1 MDQDN
6 PNGFVES
13 ERGII
18 LNAPLPEERQSPT
31 APAPKPPKKHESK
44 IVGLI
49 LFILAAG
56 LIAFAATQIDYTA
69 ISDTIAGNGYEP
81 GEVLNKVIS
90 DINLTDDGMRILR
103 ATRPAL
109 QSADDFN
116 SNCQS
121 KAQNSSTLGC
131 YRDGRIY
138 IYDIYRAELE
148 GIRQATLAHEFLH
161 AVWARMSNAE
171 RDSLSASLKSVY
183 DSNKTI
189 QKDME
194 IYDVSD
200 PNDEI
205 HSRIGTQ
212 VAPEELPEDLRAH
225 YAKYFKSHADTV
237 AYYVKYNLVFE
248 DLTMRLTQLQANIAE
263 HRKKLETMKADYKNE
278 YDTFDADLKSYNARR
293 NAPNGFS
300 SDEEFR
306 LAYRKLVDQQK
317 HLQASYNTL
326 VTYIEETNKLIN
338 DYNQKAIYSNDLQ
351 HSIDSNF
358 KPASN
363 F

>member
-31 APAPKPPKKHESK
+31 APAPKLPKKHEGK

-69 ISDTIAGNGYEP
+69 ISDTIAGNGYEA
-81 GEVLNKVIS
+81 GEVLEKVIS
-90 DINLTDDGMRILR
+90 DIDLTDDGMRILK

-109 QSADDFN
+109 QSADEFN
-116 SNCQS
+116 NNCQS
-121 KAQNSSTLGC
+121 KVQNSSTLGC

-161 AVWARMSNAE
+161 AVWARMSGAE

-183 DSNKTI
+183 DSDKTI

-212 VAPEELPEDLRAH
+212 IMPDKLPEDLRAH
-225 YAKYFKSHADTV
+225 YAKYFKNHAETV
-237 AYYVKYNLVFE
+237 AYYTRYNLVFD
-248 DLTMRLTQLQANIAE
+248 DLTTRLEQLKTDIAA
-263 HRKKLETMKADYKNE
+263 HRKELETKRVNYQTE
-278 YDTFDADLKSYNARR
+278 YNKFNDDLKLYNKRR
-293 NAPNGFS
+293 NTPNGYS
-300 SDEEFR
+300 SNEEFR
-306 LAYRKLVDQQK
+306 AAYETLVDQQK
-317 HLQASYNTL
+317 QLKADYDAL
-326 VTYIEETNKLIN
+326 VLYIEETNKLIN
-338 DYNQKAIYSNDLQ
+338 DYNQKALYSNDLQ

-358 KPASN
+358 KPADN